1 MIAAYVLLGCAI
13 VMEVLGSSMLKLSE
27 GFKRLLPSM
36 GVIIGY
42 GVAFYLFSIALKKLP
57 LGVSY
62 ATWSGVGT
70 VLTVLVGV
78 YVFKEKINKK
88 TILGLMLLLAGIILL
103 NLQK

>member
-1 MIAAYVLLGCAI
+1 MIAAYLLLGCAI

-27 GFKRLLPSM
+27 GFKRLLPSI
-36 GVIIGY
+36 GVIVGY
-42 GVAFYLFSIALKKLP
+42 SVAFYLFSIALKQLP

-78 YVFKEKINKK
+78 YMFKEKINRK
-88 TILGLMLLLAGIILL
+88 TIIGLVLLLVGIILL